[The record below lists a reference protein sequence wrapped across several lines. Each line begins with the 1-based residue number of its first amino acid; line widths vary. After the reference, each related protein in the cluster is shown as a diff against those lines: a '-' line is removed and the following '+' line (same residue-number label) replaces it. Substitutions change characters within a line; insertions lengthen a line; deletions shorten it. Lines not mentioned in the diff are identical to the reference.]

1 MEVVLSS
8 RPSSMPTRTI
18 KALRLGDEASLGI
31 FTEHFMLFICLD
43 S

>member
-18 KALRLGDEASLGI
+18 NAFRFRDEGGLGI
-31 FTEHFMLFICLD
+31 FTEHFIWFIL